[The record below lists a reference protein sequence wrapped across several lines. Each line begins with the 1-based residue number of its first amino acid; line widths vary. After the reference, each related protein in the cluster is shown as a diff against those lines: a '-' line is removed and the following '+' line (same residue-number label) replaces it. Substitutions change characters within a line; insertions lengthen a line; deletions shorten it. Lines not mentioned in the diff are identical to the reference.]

1 MLILAKKKGGIQM
14 VTRPRKVLSILLAS
28 TMLASM
34 FSLPTAV
41 SAADTQAE
49 TSGAGTLASYYST
62 NSTGVGVKKSI
73 TVDGEISDWDSSML
87 IAQGTANDDP
97 RVYRPDSM
105 YEVGIDDYAL
115 YGAWDDTNLYLM
127 WEMTN
132 VQDVVATG
140 DNFPLTQGTLYMN
153 QNLPLFIA
161 IDTGKSDAIGNDG
174 KTATGGTIW
183 DSGISFG
190 NSFNR
195 LIAISTN
202 GANGPYIYGGDS
214 SGLNAVEIYKP
225 TTAGIVFK
233 YGMGIISKNVYGI
246 NGAYGANNGRV
257 VGDMCNDSAAWVD
270 FNTKGH
276 NSSTMDFH
284 YEMSIPLEKL
294 GITSSD
300 IANNGIGVMQVATSG
315 KSGMDCLPY
324 DLSMNDNADLDDAAG
339 SQEKNSFEKS
349 DADHITAP
357 FARIGKGGSIIPTQK
372 PTSKP
377 TTATQKPTS
386 ATQSPTSATTGGDN
400 VTGTKSVKVAKGDVV
415 TFNIKATS
423 STKSIAAYR
432 LTTAYSKAAFE
443 LDTSYS
449 SDGVNTLGASDG
461 TETINTHT
469 AGKVKTAVMA
479 KDGSPYDIS
488 TAKTLQTIKLKALK
502 AGTFDIKYTVDE
514 LVDSAGSD
522 LASNGKVN
530 SSVTVTASTSIKQ
543 ATKPVTGTTSIAVKK
558 DDTVVLNVN
567 LKSATALYGF
577 NTDINYD
584 STLLT
589 LSKVEYPNFTDGTT
603 TKNTTTAG
611 LISAIGVGSPTRT
624 YNYKTEKT
632 LIRATFKAKAAG
644 TAKFTHLMKE
654 VVGLDLKNQFD
665 ESTGK
670 STVSTTTSNLV
681 AKISTPVTY
690 IGSISKTITVAKG
703 DVVSYVVKAN
713 TGSTK
718 FKKYVLTTSYDSA
731 AFTRDTSYSSDG
743 VSTLKLKQG
752 GTESVNVSTAGKIVA
767 TVTAA
772 SNKPYTASTATN
784 LEIVRLKALKAGT
797 FTVSSTLDSMTNSS
811 GTAMTSSN
819 VTLTGSLS
827 KVATYIG
834 SYSNSVKVAKGDV
847 IAYTVKVKTSSKFNK
862 YVVTTKYDS
871 TAFDRYTTYSTDG
884 VNTIKAA
891 QGGKESV
898 DVATAGTIKAT
909 VTAATDSP
917 YTASTSTNIV
927 IIKLK
932 AKKAGTFT
940 ISSTLDSMLN
950 DKNTALTSGNVSVT
964 GSLTKSEVDDTKLTS
979 VSRSIQVKL
988 GEVIVYTVKAKTS
1001 TKFSTYK
1008 ITTTYDSTAFDRYTG
1023 YSTDGVTTIKLNQ
1036 GGTESVNTSTAG
1048 KVIATATCK
1057 SGTPYTASSETN
1069 LQIIKLKA
1077 KKAGTFTIGATI
1089 NYMKNT
1095 SNVAMTTSNV
1105 SLRNTASVVV
1115 PFTDSRTVT
1124 VTKGQTVDYII
1135 AVTLPNKG
1143 YDISGWTVDVNY
1155 DSDILGVST
1164 TFANGKKFAVGD
1176 VAINYA
1182 TGATTTSA
1190 SLPGGNMATANFS
1203 TDGKVTIMDVKS
1215 DGLGLKGKTT
1225 KLVCVRFT
1233 AKKAGTAIL
1242 SYSVTKFVNTKMN
1255 TVYINGKYQPI
1266 NDAEFNMY
1274 VKKF

>member
-1 MLILAKKKGGIQM
+1 M

-49 TSGAGTLASYYST
+49 NSDAGTLASYYST

-73 TVDGEISDWDSSML
+73 TVDGEISDWNSSML

-105 YEVGIDDYAL
+105 YEVGIDNYAL

-132 VQDVVATG
+132 VQDVVATD
-140 DNFPLTQGTLYMN
+140 DNYPLTQGTLYMN
-153 QNLPLFIA
+153 QNLPFFIA

-174 KTATGGTIW
+174 KTAAGGTIW

-214 SGLNAVEIYKP
+214 SGLNTVEIYKP

-233 YGMGIISKNVYGI
+233 YGMGILSQNIYGI
-246 NGAYGANNGRV
+246 NGGYGTNNGRV

-349 DADHITAP
+349 DEDHITAP
-357 FARIGKGGSIIPTQK
+357 FARIGKGGVNIPTQK
-372 PTSKP
+372 PTTKP
-377 TTATQKPTS
+377 TTATQKPIS
-386 ATQSPTSATTGGDN
+386 ATQSSTTATTGGDTN
-400 VTGTKSVKVAKGDVV
+400 VTGTKSVTVAKGDVV

-423 STKSIAAYR
+423 STKKIVAYR

-449 SDGVNTLGASDG
+449 TDGVNTLGATNG
-461 TETINTHT
+461 TEIVNTHT

-479 KDGSPYDIS
+479 KDGSPYNISS
-488 TAKTLQTIKLKALK
+488 TATLQTIKLKALK

-514 LVDSAGSD
+514 LLNSAGED
-522 LASNGKVN
+522 LAVNGKVK

-567 LKSATALYGF
+567 LKTDTALYGF

-584 STLLT
+584 SSLLT

-603 TKNTTTAG
+603 TKNTTTDG

-654 VVGLDLKNQFD
+654 VVGLDLVNQFD
-665 ESTGK
+665 PSTGK

-681 AKISTPVTY
+681 AKISTASSN
-690 IGSISKTITVAKG
+690 IGTFSKSITVAKG
-703 DVVSYVVKAN
+703 DIVTYVVKAN
-713 TGSTK
+713 TSSTK
-718 FKKYVLTTSYDSA
+718 FKKYVLTTNYDST
-731 AFTRDTSYSSDG
+731 AFSRYTDYSSDG

-752 GTESVNVSTAGKIVA
+752 GTESVNVDTAGKIVA

-772 SNKPYTASTATN
+772 SGSPYTASTATN
-784 LEIVRLKALKAGT
+784 LEIVKFKALKAGT

-819 VTLTGSLS
+819 VTVTGSIS
-827 KVATYIG
+827 KAATYIG
-834 SYSNSVKVAKGDV
+834 SYSNSIKVAKGDV
-847 IAYTVKVKTSSKFNK
+847 VAYTVKVKTSSKFNK
-862 YVVTTKYDS
+862 YVITTKYDS
-871 TAFDRYTTYSTDG
+871 AAFDRYTTYSTDG
-884 VNTIKAA
+884 VNTIKAS

-898 DVATAGTIKAT
+898 DVSTAGTIKAT

-917 YTASTSTNIV
+917 YTAATSTNIV

-950 DKNTALTSGNVSVT
+950 DKNKALTSGNVSVT

-1001 TKFSTYK
+1001 TKFNTYK
-1008 ITTTYDSTAFDRYTG
+1008 ITTTYDSTAFDRYTD
-1023 YSTDGVTTIKLNQ
+1023 YSTDGVTTIKLKQ

-1048 KVIATATCK
+1048 KIVATATCK

-1069 LQIIKLKA
+1069 LQIVKLKA
-1077 KKAGTFTIGATI
+1077 KKAGTYTIGATV
-1089 NYMKNT
+1089 NYMKNS
-1095 SNVAMTTSNV
+1095 SNAAMTTSNV
-1105 SLRNTASVVV
+1105 SIRNTASVVI

-1155 DSDILGVST
+1155 DSSILGVSS

-1176 VAINYA
+1176 AAINYA

-1203 TDGKVTIMDVKS
+1203 TDGKVTVMDVKS

-1233 AKKAGTAIL
+1233 AKKAGTAVL

-1266 NDAEFNMY
+1266 NDAEFKMY